1 VRLRRDRE
9 QLQRLRAASSAP
21 SSPASVDPAA
31 LAAAIA
37 GALAQVM
44 TPPAAPS
51 RAAYAAVPET
61 LDEMSARGARP
72 APEARPATRREA
84 TDAAVEEAQAPDRPT
99 DNTRILA
106 FGCVHLPYHHP
117 DALSFLRALRDD
129 VEPTRVVCLGD
140 EIDWQALSAFV
151 RDPDLAS
158 AGHELRE
165 ARRAALELHDLFP
178 IVDVLHSNH
187 AARPRRVARGAGL
200 PRGVMACPGDILF
213 GERIEDGRFVRP
225 KGRGLGWRWH
235 HELTLDLRTGPCVFA
250 HDLGTNLQ
258 RIALEEGV
266 SVVQADHHRLAGVEW
281 IATRLGQR
289 FAAASGCLINPRSP
303 AFAYDRAGAKR
314 PMLGALVIYDGVP
327 SFVPMLLDK
336 HGRWIGRL

>member
-1 VRLRRDRE
+1 MRLRRDRE
-9 QLQRLRAASSAP
+9 HLERLRAAPTAG
-21 SSPASVDPAA
+21 VDPAT

-37 GALAQVM
+37 AAISQVM
-44 TPPAAPS
+44 TPSAAPS
-51 RAAYAAVPET
+51 RASYAAVPET
-61 LDEMSARGARP
+61 LDEMAARGARP

-84 TDAAVEEAQAPDRPT
+84 TDAAVAEGQAPDRPT

-106 FGCVHLPYHHP
+106 FGCIHLPYHHP
-117 DALSFLRALRDD
+117 DAFAFLRALRDD
-129 VEPTRVVCLGD
+129 AEPTRVVCLGD
-140 EIDWQALSAFV
+140 EVDWQALSAFV

-158 AGHELRE
+158 SGHELRE
-165 ARRAALELHDLFP
+165 VRRAILALHDLFP
-178 IVDVLHSNH
+178 TVDVLHSNH
-187 AARPRRVARGAGL
+187 AARPRRAAKAAGL
-200 PRGVMACPGDILF
+200 PRGVLACPGDVLF
-213 GERIEDGRFVRP
+213 GDRIEDGRFVRP

-281 IATRLGQR
+281 IATRQGQR

-327 SFVPMLLDK
+327 SFVPMLLDRN
-336 HGRWIGRL
+336 GRWVGRL

>member
-1 VRLRRDRE
+1 M
-9 QLQRLRAASSAP
+9 A
-21 SSPASVDPAA
+21 
-31 LAAAIA
+31 
-37 GALAQVM
+37 
-44 TPPAAPS
+44 
-51 RAAYAAVPET
+51 
-61 LDEMSARGARP
+61 ARGAPGP
-72 APEARPATRREA
+72 ATARPATKREA
-84 TDAAVEEAQAPDRPT
+84 VAAAVAEGAPEQPA
-99 DNTRILA
+99 DNSRILA
-106 FGCVHLPYHHP
+106 FGCIHLPYHHP

-129 VEPTRVVCLGD
+129 VEPTRVICLGD
-140 EIDWQALSAFV
+140 EVDWQALSAFV

-165 ARRAALELHDLFP
+165 ARRAALHLHDLFP
-178 IVDVLHSNH
+178 VCDVLHSNH
-187 AARPRRVARGAGL
+187 AARAKRAAKGAGL
-200 PRGVMACPGDILF
+200 PRGVLACPGDVLF
-213 GERIEDGRFVRP
+213 GERLDDGRFVRP
-225 KGRGLGWRWH
+225 QGRGLRWRWH

-281 IATRLGQR
+281 IATRSGQR

-327 SFVPMLLDK
+327 SFVPMLLDAR
-336 HGRWIGRL
+336 GRWIGRL

>member
-1 VRLRRDRE
+1 MRLRRDRE
-9 QLQRLRAASSAP
+9 HLERLRAA
-21 SSPASVDPAA
+21 PAAVDPAT

-37 GALAQVM
+37 GALAQVIA
-44 TPPAAPS
+44 PPAAPS

-61 LDEMSARGARP
+61 LDEMSARGAKP

-84 TDAAVEEAQAPDRPT
+84 MDAAVAEGQAPDRPN
-99 DNTRILA
+99 DDTRILA
-106 FGCVHLPYHHP
+106 FGCIHLPYHHP
-117 DALSFLRALRDD
+117 DALSFLQALRED

-140 EIDWQALSAFV
+140 EVDWQSLNAFV

-165 ARRAALELHDLFP
+165 ARRAILALHDLFP
-178 IVDVLHSNH
+178 VCDVLHSNH
-187 AARPRRVARGAGL
+187 AARPRRAAKAAGL
-200 PRGVMACPGDILF
+200 PRGVLACPGDVLF
-213 GERIEDGRFVRP
+213 GDRIEDGRFVRP
-225 KGRGLGWRWH
+225 NGRGLGWRWH

-281 IATRLGQR
+281 IATRQGQR

-303 AFAYDRAGAKR
+303 AFAYDRAGARR

-327 SFVPMLLDK
+327 SLAPMLLDRS
-336 HGRWIGRL
+336 GRWIGRL